1 MDGAAQSSGSR
12 CQRLHG
18 DEAAPPIPVQ
28 MGFKPKEMKQL
39 REELQKAAE
48 RASMFI
54 WLKRD
59 DAGWMED
66 GALAE
71 S

>member
-1 MDGAAQSSGSR
+1 MY
-12 CQRLHG
+12 
-18 DEAAPPIPVQ
+18 E

>member
-1 MDGAAQSSGSR
+1 MDR
-12 CQRLHG
+12 KLLHLFQY
-18 DEAAPPIPVQ
+18 E

>member
-1 MDGAAQSSGSR
+1 MQHSHLGVGAR
-12 CQRLHG
+12 KLLHLFQY
-18 DEAAPPIPVQ
+18 E

-59 DAGWMED
+59 AGWMED